1 MLMRLR
7 LDDWWQLSEI
17 CFDWSLRYPGHGV
30 PASAF
35 TNTELGQGS
44 DVFEW
49 GTQAFSKIA
58 CARPVYL
65 NVSPLNVILGVAN
78 SAVQILGQS
87 CQEQVWVAHWLPSC
101 LWLFEVSL
109 GAHAAA
115 CLFLQDLKSLH
126 AAECVLAFVWLVFS
140 CRGNGA
146 AEECYCEQWSSF
158 ILCHAPSELARQ
170 QLRCGSPAGGA

>member
-1 MLMRLR
+1 M
-7 LDDWWQLSEI
+7 
-17 CFDWSLRYPGHGV
+17 

-65 NVSPLNVILGVAN
+65 NVSPLDVIFAIAN
-78 SAVQILGQS
+78 SAVQLWRQS
-87 CQEQVWVAHWLPSC
+87 CQERVCGAYWLPSC
-101 LWLFEVSL
+101 LWLFEVSS

-115 CLFLQDLKSLH
+115 CLSLQNLKSLH
-126 AAECVLAFVWLVFS
+126 AAERVFAS
-140 CRGNGA
+140 VCL
-146 AEECYCEQWSSF
+146 F
-158 ILCHAPSELARQ
+158 L
-170 QLRCGSPAGGA
+170 QLRCKWGS